1 MRTTLDVDDDVLQAA
16 SERADREGR
25 TIGKVLSE
33 LARRGLTANSGV
45 AGGAMR
51 HGVPVL
57 PSRGAVVT
65 LEHVQRISD
74 GEGV

>member
-16 SERADREGR
+16 RERADREGS

-33 LARRGLTANSGV
+33 LARRGLTSRSGV

-57 PSRGAVVT
+57 PSRGTVIT
-65 LEHVQRISD
+65 LEHVQTIKDR
-74 GEGV
+74 EGV